1 MGAVIGSLDCKEE
14 YVRKKIDN
22 WVRDTE
28 QLADIAQDEP
38 QAALSAFTKALCMR
52 WSFVQRTI
60 SGISHLFEPLEEAIV
75 GRKVSNIERK
85 ILALP
90 VRFGGICVLN
100 TVKIADIEHESPVKI
115 TLNLKRMS
123 LI

>member
-1 MGAVIGSLDCKEE
+1 MKGLGAVIGSLDRKEE

-52 WSFVQRTI
+52 WSLSRE
-60 SGISHLFEPLEEAIV
+60 LYPA
-75 GRKVSNIERK
+75 
-85 ILALP
+85 
-90 VRFGGICVLN
+90 
-100 TVKIADIEHESPVKI
+100 
-115 TLNLKRMS
+115 
-123 LI
+123 